1 MNMTQLEKLRAAE
14 AKLARV
20 EAIHYRVPAE
30 HVKVHGDGWC
40 HACPST
46 WPCPTIAA
54 LADAPAEQRVG
65 AAVMAVA
72 DPDEALIEAIA
83 EAMLVRWRSQTGD
96 HVVTVTERE
105 SMRGQA
111 RAAYAAMVEHLG
123 LVEETVDGCHWDD
136 PTSSVTVKRGI
147 AR

>member
-65 AAVMAVA
+65 AAVMA
-72 DPDEALIEAIA
+72 
-83 EAMLVRWRSQTGD
+83 RWRSQTGD